1 MALEDLQSAY
11 GPTNT
16 TNEKGTGGE
25 KGKGDLDIFA
35 FENGAGLAFSDSR
48 LQTSTPHGTK
58 ATGPD
63 VFGNVPAERI
73 YEGGVADVTKGTRFG
88 GSK

>member
-1 MALEDLQSAY
+1 MGLEDLTSLY
-11 GPTNT
+11 GPTNPLGQ
-16 TNEKGTGGE
+16 KGTGGE

-35 FENGAGLAFSDSR
+35 FENGKGLADSESL

-63 VFGNVPAERI
+63 VFGNVPAERL
-73 YEGGVADVTKGTRFG
+73 YEGGVGGRNPGGKGGR
-88 GSK
+88 